1 MSIYAYEFEHLKIEK
16 KDAALWVSLDNTKMA
31 NAITNKMIA
40 SLTEVLTF
48 ADGDPDIRVIVL
60 KGEGDNFCAG
70 GDIKAMVARKGMF
83 AGESFELRN
92 RYSKGIQNI
101 PRVIERLQKPII
113 AMVHGGAIGAGCDL
127 VAMCDLAV
135 ASDDA
140 KFGET
145 FCKLSLVP
153 GDGGPYFLTRKVGY
167 TKAMEMYLTGRIYTA
182 KEAMQMGLVN
192 NIVTGED
199 LELAVTAFANEISAN
214 APVAV
219 QLTKTAM
226 KRAAHDDLESH
237 LNLMSAYQGIA
248 QRTNDHFEGL
258 SALKEKRN
266 PDFKGN

>member
-1 MSIYAYEFEHLKIEK
+1 MAIYGYEFEQLKVEK
-16 KDAALWVSLDNTKMA
+16 NGHVLWLSLDNPKMA

-40 SLTEVLTF
+40 SLTEVLEY
-48 ADGDPDIRVIVL
+48 ADTDSEVRVIVIS
-60 KGEGDNFCAG
+60 GEGDNFCAG
-70 GDIKAMVARKGMF
+70 GDIKAMQARKGMF
-83 AGESFELRN
+83 AGEPFELRN

-101 PRVIERLQKPII
+101 PRTVEKLQTPVI

-127 VAMCDLAV
+127 VAMCDLAI

-182 KEAMQMGLVN
+182 KESMHMGLIN

-199 LELAVTAFANEISAN
+199 LKLAVSATANEIAAN

-226 KRAAHDDLESH
+226 KRASRDDLESH